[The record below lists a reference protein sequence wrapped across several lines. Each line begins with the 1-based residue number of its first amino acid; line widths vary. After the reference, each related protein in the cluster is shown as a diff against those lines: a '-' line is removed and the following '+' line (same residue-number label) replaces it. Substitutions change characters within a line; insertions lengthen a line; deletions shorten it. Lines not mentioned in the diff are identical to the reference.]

1 MKDIL
6 QKLSTYNIFNYL
18 VPGIVFVA
26 LLRQYTSFDLIV
38 DELFI
43 GAFLYYFIG
52 LVISRIGSLII
63 EPILRKSG
71 IVKFS
76 EYSKFISA
84 SKKDDKIELFSE
96 INNMYRTFISMLL
109 ILIIAV
115 TYENIGFLM
124 TLNETLKS
132 IIGLLFLALLFLLSY
147 KKQTKYINK
156 RINAYN
162 DGK

>member
-18 VPGIVFVA
+18 LPGIVFVA

-43 GAFLYYFIG
+43 GAFLYYFVG
-52 LVISRIGSLII
+52 LVISRIGSLLI

-76 EYSKFISA
+76 DYSKFVSA
-84 SKKDDKIELFSE
+84 SKKDEKIELFSE

-109 ILIIAV
+109 ILIFAV
-115 TYENIGFLM
+115 TYENIGFIM
-124 TLNETLKS
+124 ALNETLKS
-132 IIGLLFLALLFLLSY
+132 IIGLFLLALLFLLSY
-147 KKQTKYINK
+147 KKQTEYINK
-156 RINAYN
+156 RINANN
-162 DGK
+162 DGE

>member
-18 VPGIVFVA
+18 LPGIVFVA

-38 DELFI
+38 DELLI

-52 LVISRIGSLII
+52 MIISRIGSIVI

-76 EYSKFISA
+76 DYPKFVSA

-96 INNMYRTFISMLL
+96 INNTYRTFISMLL
-109 ILIIAV
+109 ILLFIV
-115 TYENIGFLM
+115 VYENIVFLM
-124 TLNETLKS
+124 DLNDTLKS
-132 IIGLLFLALLFLLSY
+132 IIGLVFLTILFLLSY
-147 KKQTKYINK
+147 RKQTQYINK
-156 RINAYN
+156 RIDAQNN
-162 DGK
+162 EK

>member
-18 VPGIVFVA
+18 LPGIVFVA

-38 DELFI
+38 DELLI

-52 LVISRIGSLII
+52 MIISRIGSIVI

-76 EYSKFISA
+76 DYPKFVLA

-96 INNMYRTFISMLL
+96 INNTYRTLISMLL
-109 ILIIAV
+109 ILLLVVI
-115 TYENIGFLM
+115 YENIVFLM
-124 TLNETLKS
+124 DLNDTLIS
-132 IIGLLFLALLFLLSY
+132 IIGLVFLTILFLLSY
-147 KKQTKYINK
+147 RKQTEYINK
-156 RINAYN
+156 RIDAQNN
-162 DGK
+162 EK

>member
-26 LLRQYTSFDLIV
+26 LLRQYTSFDLVV

-52 LVISRIGSLII
+52 LIISRIGSIVI
-63 EPILRKSG
+63 EPILRKFR

-76 EYSKFISA
+76 DYSRFVSA

-132 IIGLLFLALLFLLSY
+132 IIGLFFLALLFLLSY
-147 KKQTKYINK
+147 RKQTEYINK
-156 RINAYN
+156 RINAN
-162 DGK
+162 SDGQ